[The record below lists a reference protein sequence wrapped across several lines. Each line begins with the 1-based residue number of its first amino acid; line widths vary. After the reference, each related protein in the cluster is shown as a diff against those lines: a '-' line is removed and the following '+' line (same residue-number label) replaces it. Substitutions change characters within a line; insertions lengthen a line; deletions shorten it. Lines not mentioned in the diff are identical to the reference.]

1 MRNGF
6 LKNCYICGKDI
17 LDMIQRQLKPQI
29 VRLMGSGKA
38 IIIMGARQVG
48 KSTLLHDLF
57 DGQKEVLWLNGD
69 DPDVQRI
76 LKDITS
82 TRLKAFLA
90 NKQILIIDEAQPIW
104 DIGLKIKL
112 ITDQIPEV
120 QVVATGSSN
129 FELANKVNESLTGR
143 KREYRM
149 FPLSF
154 KEMAD
159 ATDLLTEQ
167 RMIPHR
173 LVYGYYPEVVT
184 NPGDEREVLRELS
197 SSYLYKDILQL
208 DGIAKPD
215 KLETLI
221 QALARQIGNIIS
233 YRELSQL
240 VGIDAKTI
248 ERYIDLLEKSYVVF
262 RLGSFSRNLRNEL
275 KNGKKIYFWDMGI
288 RNAVIGDF
296 RPAETREDVGALWEN
311 FVLAERLK
319 QISYSRSFTNI
330 RFWRTTEQ
338 KEIDIIEETDG
349 RLSAYEIKWNPKKV
363 NTKVPAK
370 FADAYPEAEY
380 RVITPENVFEY
391 IL

>member
-29 VRLMGSGKA
+29 ARLMGSGKA

-82 TRLKAFLA
+82 TRLKAFIA
-90 NKQILIIDEAQPIW
+90 NKQILIIDEAQRIK

-120 QVVATGSSN
+120 QVVATGSSS

-233 YRELSQL
+233 YRELSRL

-275 KNGKKIYFWDMGI
+275 KNGKKIYFGDMGI

>member
-1 MRNGF
+1 
-6 LKNCYICGKDI
+6 
-17 LDMIQRQLKPQI
+17 MIQRQIEPLI
-29 VRLMGSGKA
+29 ARLLGSGKA

-48 KSTLLHDLF
+48 KSTLLHQLF
-57 DGQKEVLWLNGD
+57 DSQENVLWMNGD
-69 DPDVQRI
+69 DADVRTI
-76 LKDITS
+76 LSDITS
-82 TRLKAFLA
+82 TRLKALLA
-90 NKQILIIDEAQPIW
+90 NQKILIIDEAQRIN
-104 DIGLKIKL
+104 DFGLKLKL

-120 QVVATGSSN
+120 QVIATGSSS
-129 FELANKVNESLTGR
+129 FELASKVNESLTGR
-143 KREYRM
+143 KREFRM

-154 KEMAD
+154 REIVD

-167 RMIPHR
+167 RLIPHR
-173 LVYGYYPEVVT
+173 LVYGYYPEAVT

-215 KLETLI
+215 KLATLI

-233 YRELSQL
+233 YRELSIL
-240 VGIDAKTI
+240 VGIDAKTV
-248 ERYIDLLEKSYVVF
+248 ERYIDLLEKSYIIY

-275 KNGKKIYFWDMGI
+275 KNGKKIYFYDNGI

-296 RPAETREDVGALWEN
+296 RPAEIRDDVGALWEN
-311 FVLAERLK
+311 FVLTERLK

-338 KEIDIIEETDG
+338 KEIDIIEDTDG
-349 RLSAYEIKWNPKKV
+349 RLSAFEIKWNPAKAK
-363 NTKVPAK
+363 TGVPAK
-370 FADAYPEAEY
+370 FAAAYPDASFK
-380 RVITPENVFEY
+380 VITPENVYDY